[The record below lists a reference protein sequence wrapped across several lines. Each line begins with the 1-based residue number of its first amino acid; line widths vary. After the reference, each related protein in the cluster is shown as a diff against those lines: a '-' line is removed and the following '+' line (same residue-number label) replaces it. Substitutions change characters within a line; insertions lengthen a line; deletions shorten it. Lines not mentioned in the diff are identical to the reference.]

1 MSGKG
6 GNRRNFKRREQD
18 DAWQEKSSRKGM
30 NNSRRETD
38 RHYTERGMERFRWIP
53 PAQPSEPL
61 PTPDCPYC
69 GKPIKDIATALE
81 DPTMNMPA
89 HFECV
94 MAFIAEDE
102 RLEKE
107 DILTYIGGGRFGIV
121 RFTGISH
128 RFRIKKI
135 MEWENRE
142 NRAEW
147 RKTISEYYS
156 ST

>member
-18 DAWQEKSSRKGM
+18 DPWQEKSSRKGM
-30 NNSRRETD
+30 NSSRRETD
-38 RHYTERGMERFRWIP
+38 HRYVERGMERLRWTP
-53 PAQPSEPL
+53 PARPSEPL

-81 DPTMNMPA
+81 DRTMNMPA

-94 MAFIAEDE
+94 MAFIAEGE

-107 DILTYIGGGRFGIV
+107 DTLAYIGGGRFGIV

-128 RFRIKKI
+128 TFRIKKI

-142 NRAEW
+142 NRAAW
-147 RKTISEYYS
+147 RKSISEYYS